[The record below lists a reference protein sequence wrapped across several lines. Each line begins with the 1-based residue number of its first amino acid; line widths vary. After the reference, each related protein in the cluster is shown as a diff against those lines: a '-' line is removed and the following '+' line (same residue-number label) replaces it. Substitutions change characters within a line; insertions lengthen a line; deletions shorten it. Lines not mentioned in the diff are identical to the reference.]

1 MQTAKQFS
9 VRLVNKPGRLSSV
22 LSGLAR
28 EKVDL
33 VALSVMDAGE
43 RSTLRFVPDDPA
55 LARSALETLQTEF
68 ETADVLV
75 VEISGRNG
83 AFRHICERLASEHLN
98 VDYAYG
104 SCSQL
109 GGRGQTCAVVK
120 VNDLAKAQ
128 RVLGEARARNGRA
141 KPVGRRPKE
150 RRPMLAR

>member
-22 LSGLAR
+22 LSALSK

-33 VALSVMDAGE
+33 VALSVMDAGD

-75 VEISGRNG
+75 TEISGRNG
-83 AFRHICERLASEHLN
+83 AFRHICERLANEHLN

-104 SCSQL
+104 SCSHF
-109 GGRGQTCAVVK
+109 GGRGQSCAVVK

-128 RVLGEARARNGRA
+128 RVLSEARSRNGRS
-141 KPVGRRPKE
+141 KSVGRRP
-150 RRPMLAR
+150 LQAR

>member
-22 LSGLAR
+22 LSALAK
-28 EKVDL
+28 EKVEL

-55 LARSALETLQTEF
+55 LARSALETHQTEF
-68 ETADVLV
+68 DVSDILM

-83 AFRHICERLASEHLN
+83 AFRNICERLANEHLN

-104 SCSQL
+104 SCSQH
-109 GGRGQTCAVVK
+109 GGRGHSSVIVK

-128 RVLGEARARNGRA
+128 RVLSDARMRNGRA
-141 KPVGRRPKE
+141 KSIRRRPVQ
-150 RRPMLAR
+150 AR

>member
-22 LSGLAR
+22 LSALAK
-28 EKVDL
+28 EKVEL
-33 VALSVMDAGE
+33 VALSVMDAGD

-55 LARSALETLQTEF
+55 MAMSALETLQTDF
-68 ETADVLV
+68 EIADVLV

-83 AFRHICERLASEHLN
+83 AFRKICEKLSSEHLN

-104 SCSQL
+104 SCSQH
-109 GGRGQTCAVVK
+109 GGQGQTCAVVK

-128 RVLGEARARNGRA
+128 RVLSETRLRNGRP
-141 KPVGRRPKE
+141 KPVRRRPA
-150 RRPMLAR
+150 LAR